1 MSSKVLG
8 SIVIIS
14 IFMVQGKEAATATC
28 EFGPMDGV
36 EGIQVINQD
45 YKVII
50 PECILLGL

>member
-50 PECILLGL
+50 PECILLGF